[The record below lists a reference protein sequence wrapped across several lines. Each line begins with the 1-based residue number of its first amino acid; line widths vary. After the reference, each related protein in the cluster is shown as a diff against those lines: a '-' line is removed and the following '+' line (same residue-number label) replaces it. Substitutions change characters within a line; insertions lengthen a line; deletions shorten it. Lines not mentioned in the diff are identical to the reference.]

1 MADNY
6 KFVIEGTDK
15 TKAMFKSLDA
25 NLGGLRTAVNST
37 ATKIAGLAGVAG
49 LGALINSTIT
59 ANTETAK
66 LAESLNISSKAL
78 SEWQYAGRQ
87 VNIEGDKMADIFKD
101 VSDKIGDFAVTG
113 GGAAADMFE
122 RFNLDVKELVNLS
135 PDQQLLKIGEALDS
149 VSSQS
154 EKIFFME
161 ALAGDA
167 SRLLPL
173 LENNAEGLRAMQEEA
188 QRFGVSLSAIDAA
201 KMEAANDALY
211 RAQQVGQGLAN
222 QLTVTLAPIV
232 EELAVQFADA
242 ANAGGGM
249 GDVVERAFRTGV
261 SVAGVFADGLR
272 GVQIIFVGLKT
283 AAWGFGA
290 AVVGAVK
297 LAVDGVVALG
307 NAVKN
312 SVLFPLRLTLEAAS
326 NLPGIGAKAEAA
338 LSAINSEF
346 ADFQAPEALQ
356 NAFDYMVGGLSDA
369 RSELQ
374 GLLMDELPS
383 QVLAQKVDG
392 ILAAADARAQEIA
405 ASAMG
410 NMGVSGFA
418 ANDDG
423 ADVGDDGLTEAERER
438 LAARLETLKLSWL
451 TELEQLQMKQDQE
464 MAILDQAYA
473 NKLIAQDE
481 YERSLTALEKKHQ
494 KERQKLEQATNKSR
508 LSMFVSGAGQILSA
522 AASYNEKAAKISMSA
537 AAFETGVSLAKNVA
551 RASEVGYPQNIPL
564 IAGALAQGAEI
575 AGMLSSL
582 NAPSG
587 ASVGVSSTP
596 SMATAGT
603 SSSTGADL
611 SGVDQ
616 FAETESQQAAPMV
629 NITIQ
634 GDLIG
639 DNARTVAEQIKSL
652 IAEEDFELIPSNSR
666 QAISLAG

>member
-1 MADNY
+1 MADTY
-6 KFVIEGTDK
+6 KFVIQGTDK
-15 TKAMFKSLDA
+15 TKAMFKSLKS

-49 LGALINSTIT
+49 FGALVKSTIT

-66 LAESLNISSKAL
+66 LAESLNMSTKAL

-87 VNIEGDKMADIFKD
+87 VNVEGDKMADIFKD

-135 PDQQLLKIGEALDS
+135 PDQQLLKIGEALDT

-161 ALAGDA
+161 ALASDA
-167 SRLLPL
+167 SLLLPL

-188 QRFGVSLSAIDAA
+188 QKFGVSLSAIDAA
-201 KMEAANDALY
+201 KMEAANDSLY

-222 QLTVTLAPIV
+222 QLTVKLAPII

-249 GDVVERAFRTGV
+249 GEVVEAAFKKGV
-261 SVAGVFADGLR
+261 SFAGVLADGIRVLK
-272 GVQIIFVGLKT
+272 ILFVGAKT

-326 NLPGIGAKAEAA
+326 KLPGVGESAEAA
-338 LSAINSEF
+338 LAAINSEF

-356 NAFDYMVGGLSDA
+356 SAFDFMVGGLRDTRA
-369 RSELQ
+369 ELQ

-405 ASAMG
+405 AAAMG
-410 NMGVSGFA
+410 NAGVALGDDASG
-418 ANDDG
+418 
-423 ADVGDDGLTEAERER
+423 VGDDGLTESEREQ
-438 LAARLETLKLSWL
+438 LAAKLETLKLSWL
-451 TELEQLQMKQDQE
+451 TELEQLQIKQDEE
-464 MAILDQAYA
+464 MAILDKAYA

-494 KERQKLEQATNKSR
+494 KERQKLEQTANKSR
-508 LSMFVSGAGQILSA
+508 FSVFTSGASQILSA
-522 AASYNEKAAKISMSA
+522 MASYNEKAAKLSMA
-537 AAFETGVSLAKNVA
+537 AAVFETGVSLAKNVA
-551 RASEVGYPQNIPL
+551 KASEAGYPQNIPL

-596 SMATAGT
+596 SMATAGA

-611 SGVDQ
+611 SGVNQ
-616 FAETESQQAAPMV
+616 FAETESQQSAPMV

-639 DNARTVAEQIKSL
+639 DNARTVAEQIKTL
-652 IAEEDFELIPSNSR
+652 ISEEDFELIPSNSR

>member
-1 MADNY
+1 MADTY
-6 KFVIEGTDK
+6 KFVIQGTDK
-15 TKAMFKSLDA
+15 TKAMFKSLKS

-49 LGALINSTIT
+49 FGALVKSTIT

-66 LAESLNISSKAL
+66 LAESLNMSTKAL

-87 VNIEGDKMADIFKD
+87 VNVEGDKMADIFKD

-135 PDQQLLKIGEALDS
+135 PDQQLLKIGEALDT

-161 ALAGDA
+161 ALASDA
-167 SRLLPL
+167 SLLLPL

-201 KMEAANDALY
+201 KMEAANDSLY

-222 QLTVTLAPIV
+222 QLTVKLAPII

-249 GDVVERAFRTGV
+249 GEVVEAAFKKGV
-261 SVAGVFADGLR
+261 SFAGVLADGIRVLK
-272 GVQIIFVGLKT
+272 ILFVGAKT

-326 NLPGIGAKAEAA
+326 KLPGVGESAEAA
-338 LSAINSEF
+338 LAAINSEF

-356 NAFDYMVGGLSDA
+356 SAFDFMVGGLRDTRA
-369 RSELQ
+369 ELQ

-405 ASAMG
+405 AAAMG
-410 NMGVSGFA
+410 NAGVALGDDASG
-418 ANDDG
+418 
-423 ADVGDDGLTEAERER
+423 VGDDGLTESEREQ
-438 LAARLETLKLSWL
+438 LAAKLETLKLSWL
-451 TELEQLQMKQDQE
+451 TELEQLQIKQDEE
-464 MAILDQAYA
+464 MAILDKAYA

-494 KERQKLEQATNKSR
+494 KERQKLELAANKSR
-508 LSMFVSGAGQILSA
+508 FSVFTSGASQILSA
-522 AASYNEKAAKISMSA
+522 MASYNEKAAKISMA
-537 AAFETGVSLAKNVA
+537 AAVFETGVSLAKNVA
-551 RASEVGYPQNIPL
+551 KASEAGYPQNIPL

-596 SMATAGT
+596 SMATAGA

-611 SGVDQ
+611 SGVNQ
-616 FAETESQQAAPMV
+616 FAETESQQSAPMV

-639 DNARTVAEQIKSL
+639 DNARTVAEQIKTL
-652 IAEEDFELIPSNSR
+652 ISEEDFELIPSNSR